1 MKIICNNKIIE
12 IEMNTNLPELLRI
25 LKYRN
30 SVSVF
35 INGKQLLASETD
47 SYIFNENDNVKIIRI
62 LGGG

>member
-12 IEMNTNLPELLRI
+12 IEKNTNLPELLRI